1 MTAVASY
8 ITRSIKTMRSKLRCF
23 GAARASLNG
32 GGRPQSITHP
42 MLEDLHEHLL
52 EKPEQYLPSTRM
64 ISLEA
69 CKVSVLNPC
78 TAIIIIG
85 YRCAHS
91 PLLDRG

>member
-1 MTAVASY
+1 MTAVAGY
-8 ITRSIKTMRSKLRCF
+8 NTRSIKTIRSNLRCF
-23 GAARASLNG
+23 GAARASLNA
-32 GGRPQSITHP
+32 GGRPRSTTHP
-42 MLEDLHEHLL
+42 VLEDLHEQLL

-85 YRCAHS
+85 YRFVHG
-91 PLLDRG
+91 PLLGRG